1 MRARHPNKEIEAA
14 LRDAEGQGFTVLT
27 GRAHWGIL
35 RCRGGP
41 DEHCQSRSISGTPR
55 NPSTHARQ
63 IRRFVT
69 KCPHK

>member
-1 MRARHPNKEIEAA
+1 MRARHPKKEVEAA
-14 LRDAEGQGFTVLT
+14 LRDAEDAGFTVLT

-35 RCRGGP
+35 QCPGDQEDHCR
-41 DEHCQSRSISGTPR
+41 SRSISGTPR

-69 KCPHK
+69 RCPHK